1 MKIVIFF
8 FCLFFALNSYGQES
22 TFLDYDYVCEL
33 SRTYIKPTTHAKRL
47 RLSSRCGGCIDL
59 DISDCKGMPDSL
71 FVAITKVKEVWENYL
86 PFGASVNVKI
96 RYVDLGD
103 TDIKTSVDHDLM
115 LEDNLYYPSCLY
127 RKLVNQSVE
136 KKEGSRKIDALIS
149 INSKTNWAVGF
160 TKSDIPNKNL
170 AYSLLKQFA
179 VVLGFGTSIKCD
191 KRGAFNFG
199 FTRGQSVFDSYLF
212 TEDGAYL
219 KNIANTER
227 AKLAKFIKQANGYV
241 YFERKNE
248 NRKIYAPSTFD
259 ELNSLKTL
267 VVDGSL
273 MSKNNKE
280 VNDLVVDSV
289 TLNILRTI
297 GWDFTVNSPIKIVGE
312 NIDESGIASA
322 YRDHKFSVISSA
334 GNITSPLWEC
344 RMPLKNGDIEV
355 INSTDLLFL
364 LPAIKDDKYKHTKD
378 GDIVAK
384 ISFQG
389 KINGKV
395 VDSNYNLTLELKPSV
410 LKAEVVE
417 ARRNEDY
424 PDYFDIDVDVYYEG
438 SYYLDAYVE
447 EEYSSMLNS
456 YFSDTPYYTRLHL
469 KDVDSYGKAALHITI
484 NNQYGTNKFVI
495 DNLFDHIHGQNSE
508 QKIVN
513 KISDKVS
520 KSKTSRIKIGGTKMV
535 VTKVFDKSG
544 IVVKKVI
551 EK

>member
-59 DISDCKGMPDSL
+59 DISDCKDMPDSL

-212 TEDGAYL
+212 PFQ
-219 KNIANTER
+219 R
-227 AKLAKFIKQANGYV
+227 A
-241 YFERKNE
+241 
-248 NRKIYAPSTFD
+248 
-259 ELNSLKTL
+259 LNCIS
-267 VVDGSL
+267 SH
-273 MSKNNKE
+273 N
-280 VNDLVVDSV
+280 
-289 TLNILRTI
+289 
-297 GWDFTVNSPIKIVGE
+297 
-312 NIDESGIASA
+312 
-322 YRDHKFSVISSA
+322 HFSVS
-334 GNITSPLWEC
+334 
-344 RMPLKNGDIEV
+344 
-355 INSTDLLFL
+355 LLGY
-364 LPAIKDDKYKHTKD
+364 I
-378 GDIVAK
+378 
-384 ISFQG
+384 
-389 KINGKV
+389 
-395 VDSNYNLTLELKPSV
+395 
-410 LKAEVVE
+410 
-417 ARRNEDY
+417 
-424 PDYFDIDVDVYYEG
+424 
-438 SYYLDAYVE
+438 
-447 EEYSSMLNS
+447 YSSFFKFKFFYIFKYVFWNIWLYS
-456 YFSDTPYYTRLHL
+456 QCITRL
-469 KDVDSYGKAALHITI
+469 
-484 NNQYGTNKFVI
+484 
-495 DNLFDHIHGQNSE
+495 
-508 QKIVN
+508 
-513 KISDKVS
+513 
-520 KSKTSRIKIGGTKMV
+520 
-535 VTKVFDKSG
+535 
-544 IVVKKVI
+544 
-551 EK
+551 